1 MTGTDELTMWT
12 LYLATWGGLILAQ
25 IAPGPNFIAVSGAA
39 LGRGFKP
46 AFFMTCGVATATFV
60 WGAATALGLAS
71 LVALYPGTLT
81 LLRIIGGGY
90 LTFMGYKGLRS
101 ALRASGPSIAP
112 SALALTPA
120 AAWRRGFLINMT
132 NPKSALTWGAITSFL
147 LGSDFSSIHAFGMA
161 PLGAISALGVYITY
175 SFLFSRGLAR
185 QLYGR
190 FTRIVDGL
198 FGLAF
203 AIFGCK
209 LLKDGIE
216 EFVRRA

>member
-1 MTGTDELTMWT
+1 
-12 LYLATWGGLILAQ
+12 
-25 IAPGPNFIAVSGAA
+25 
-39 LGRGFKP
+39 
-46 AFFMTCGVATATFV
+46 
-60 WGAATALGLAS
+60 
-71 LVALYPGTLT
+71 
-81 LLRIIGGGY
+81 
-90 LTFMGYKGLRS
+90 
-101 ALRASGPSIAP
+101 
-112 SALALTPA
+112 
-120 AAWRRGFLINMT
+120 
-132 NPKSALTWGAITSFL
+132 
-147 LGSDFSSIHAFGMA
+147 MA